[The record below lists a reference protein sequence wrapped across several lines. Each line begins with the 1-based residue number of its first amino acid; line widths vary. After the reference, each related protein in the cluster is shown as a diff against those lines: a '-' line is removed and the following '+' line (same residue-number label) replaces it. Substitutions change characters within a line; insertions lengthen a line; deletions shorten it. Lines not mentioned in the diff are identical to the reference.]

1 MISKSL
7 ASRLQDVMP
16 KSISENQSAYV
27 NSRFISEG
35 RRLISDSL
43 ETTDLNNG
51 LMDNRHGKTTL

>member
-1 MISKSL
+1 
-7 ASRLQDVMP
+7 MP
-16 KSISENQSAYV
+16 KSISENQSAYI

>member
-1 MISKSL
+1 
-7 ASRLQDVMP
+7 MP

-35 RRLISDSL
+35 RRLIS

-51 LMDNRHGKTTL
+51 LMDNRHGKMTL

>member
-1 MISKSL
+1 MH
-7 ASRLQDVMP
+7 
-16 KSISENQSAYV
+16 KSISENQSAYL

-51 LMDNRHGKTTL
+51 LVDNRHGKMTL